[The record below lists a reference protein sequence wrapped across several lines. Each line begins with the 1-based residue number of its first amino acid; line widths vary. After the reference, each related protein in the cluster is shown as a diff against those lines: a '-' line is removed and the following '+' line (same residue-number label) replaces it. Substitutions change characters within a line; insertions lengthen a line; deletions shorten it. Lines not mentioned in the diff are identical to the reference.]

1 MALLA
6 PPPPQPW
13 QDLVTVYLH
22 YVGCVMWR
30 VMALRTALQLRL
42 NKPKHSHLCQFFII
56 MLVLHFWIPVKSE
69 EAASFK
75 SDKHKLITAFTNQ
88 SIQKWKPLNTDTSKG
103 INGDLAGVLNYR
115 TEIVGLNIKVKHL
128 KIAKSTRLCIE
139 LLLLTCKFKNLAI
152 ILQGLHISTAVRVY
166 KSQVEERVFCLSFT
180 LCVHVVLLIWTVMVA
195 ILCINIIIFI
205 FITLEKNA
213 YETKQ

>member
-6 PPPPQPW
+6 PPSPPSPTLAGPR
-13 QDLVTVYLH
+13 DSIPTLCGLRDVTST
-22 YVGCVMWR
+22 
-30 VMALRTALQLRL
+30 ALRLRL
-42 NKPKHSHLCQFFII
+42 NKPKDSHLCQFFII
-56 MLVLHFWIPVKSE
+56 ILVLHFWIPVKSE

-128 KIAKSTRLCIE
+128 KIAKSTRLCME
-139 LLLLTCKFKNLAI
+139 LLLLTCKFKNLVVI
-152 ILQGLHISTAVRVY
+152 MQGLDISTAVWVY

-180 LCVHVVLLIWTVMVA
+180 LCVHFVLLIWTVMVA